1 MRSKAQPIA
10 KQSVLR
16 TVEATVTSKGQVT
29 LPKALRSQLGIGA
42 GSRIRFTVGADGKA
56 QVEKVMNT
64 LDDLWRLADSRE
76 KPKGRMSFE
85 EMDEAKARRIW
96 WSSPTPMSG
105 RALT

>member
-1 MRSKAQPIA
+1 MASKPATAAAIRS
-10 KQSVLR
+10 
-16 TVEATVTSKGQVT
+16 VEATVTSKGQVT

-85 EMDEAKARRIW
+85 EMDEAKARRVW
-96 WSSPTPMSG
+96 
-105 RALT
+105 

>member
-1 MRSKAQPIA
+1 MPARTATKATENAFKTI
-10 KQSVLR
+10 
-16 TVEATVTSKGQVT
+16 EATVTSKGQVT

-64 LDDLWRLADSRE
+64 LDDLWKMADARE

-85 EMDEAKARRIW
+85 EMDEAKERRIW
-96 WSSPTPMSG
+96 
-105 RALT
+105 